1 MAALVKGLRR
11 KTAQV
16 KALAGGGYGAAETAR
31 FLGLGEAYVAKVM
44 GAIPT
49 PALIPAPAA
58 PVTAERPVAGVIDAA
73 GRLTLPPALAAGLGL
88 TPGTPVV
95 LRREG
100 EALIVTARAAAE
112 AEVGAFAAAR
122 LP

>member
-1 MAALVKGLRR
+1 M
-11 KTAQV
+11 
-16 KALAGGGYGAAETAR
+16 KALAGGGYGAAEIAR
-31 FLGLGEAYVAKVM
+31 FLGLGEGYVAKVM
-44 GAIPT
+44 GAIP
-49 PALIPAPAA
+49 APAPIPRPRRARDGRAA
-58 PVTAERPVAGVIDAA
+58 GAGVIDAA